1 MDKLFNSRSDIE
13 LLIGVLNDWL
23 EHYPYS
29 PKYDSVKSFLGNYRL
44 WLMIHLI

>member
-29 PKYDSVKSFLGNYRL
+29 PKYDSVKSFLAMLECLYIS
-44 WLMIHLI
+44 W